1 MSDCS
6 KHGPDTAG
14 DIWPVPSILCAV
26 GGRRWGSYDLL
37 DLFVPLLLGHVNDD
51 TPILPFPPHSSHWT
65 YPSEFC
71 LVLTGL
77 MCQPPLNICIIL
89 VCLTGLPWWLSS
101 KESTCS
107 AGVSDDAGLIP
118 GSGRSPGGG
127 HGNPLQYSCLENPM
141 DRGACGLQSIRVA
154 KSRTQLERPST
165 CACTVCLKN
174 VFFI

>member
-6 KHGPDTAG
+6 KHGPGTAG
-14 DIWPVPSILCAV
+14 DIWPVPSILCVVV
-26 GGRRWGSYDLL
+26 GKEGGGLMICWI
-37 DLFVPLLLGHVNDD
+37 FVPLLLGHVNDD
-51 TPILPFPPHSSHWT
+51 TLILPFPPHSSHYT

-77 MCQPPLNICIIL
+77 MCQPPLNICMIL
-89 VCLTGLPWWLSS
+89 VCLTGLPRWLSS

-118 GSGRSPGGG
+118 ESGRSPGGG

-141 DRGACGLQSIRVA
+141 DRGACGLQSIRA
-154 KSRTQLERPST
+154 AELDTT
-165 CACTVCLKN
+165 GAT
-174 VFFI
+174 